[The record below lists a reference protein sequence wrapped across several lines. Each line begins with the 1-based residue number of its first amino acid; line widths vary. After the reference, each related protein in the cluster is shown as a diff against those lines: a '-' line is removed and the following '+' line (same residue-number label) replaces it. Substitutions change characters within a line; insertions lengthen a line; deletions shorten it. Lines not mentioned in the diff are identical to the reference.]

1 MTDRDNDMRSK
12 RRDFLRLSVGAGA
25 GALLPWIAPH
35 ARAATTIK
43 LGALI
48 PLSGSQATTGDLLK
62 NGMQLAVDIANNRT
76 SGVDLKMAQWDG
88 IPGLQGAKVEVIWG
102 DTRAQAAVGADLA
115 RRMIE
120 DQKVVGLIGSY
131 NSDVT
136 AAVSTV
142 AERMRVPMINAASA
156 LPSLTKRNLKYF
168 FRVTPHQETFVD
180 EAYRFL
186 KGLQEGK
193 SPGVPAM
200 KGNRIAIAV
209 ETSEIGR
216 LYAEL
221 NEQLAK
227 RHGYEIIAAPVRF
240 KMGSADLTS
249 EIQALKALR
258 PDILLAKM
266 GVSDQILFTK
276 TLKREGFVPGVYY
289 VDNYGASDPNY
300 VRTLG
305 SDADNLLVHSSFS
318 SKLLSKPITRQIND
332 LFVKRTNLPLTDVPA
347 RAFTAMQV
355 WMEILNKAGSTD
367 ADRLVKAA
375 EAFVL
380 PKEETIMHWD
390 GVNFVNTNL
399 GDTHQNA
406 LGSGLALQ
414 YQKGVGEIVW
424 PFQLATAKLVYPFRF
439 AG

>member
-1 MTDRDNDMRSK
+1 MTNRDNKIRSK
-12 RRDFLRLSVGAGA
+12 RRDFLKLSAGVGA

-76 SGVDLKMAQWDG
+76 SGVDLKMAQWNG

-102 DTRAQAAVGADLA
+102 DTRALAAVGADLA

-156 LPSLTKRNLKYF
+156 LPGLTKRNLKYF

-180 EAYRFL
+180 EAYRLL

-209 ETSEIGR
+209 ETSEI
-216 LYAEL
+216 
-221 NEQLAK
+221 
-227 RHGYEIIAAPVRF
+227 
-240 KMGSADLTS
+240 
-249 EIQALKALR
+249 QALKALN

-266 GVSDQILFTK
+266 GISDQILFTK
-276 TLKREGFVPGVYY
+276 TMKREGFVPKIYY

-367 ADRLVKAA
+367 ADKLVRAA
-375 EAFVL
+375 ETFVL
-380 PKEETIMHWD
+380 PREETIMHWD
-390 GVNFVNTNL
+390 GVNFVNTDL